1 LKGGGGGGG
10 GGGVGVVGEQAIF
23 IWVRE
28 EGWGFQGLCV
38 LIMDG
43 YDLCTGTI
51 QTLLAGGQLLGLGAH
66 FGLTMGSFYF
76 LFVEAHMYR
85 RSVVNVQR
93 ERWSYIFNIKKLFIY
108 CKVFLKVIFMKNKL
122 IFYVS

>member
-1 LKGGGGGGG
+1 VYWNNPDAAGWRSISWAGCPFRQGGM
-10 GGGVGVVGEQAIF
+10 
-23 IWVRE
+23 E

-38 LIMDG
+38 IVMDG

-66 FGLTMGSFYF
+66 FGLNIMGSFY
-76 LFVEAHMYR
+76 YR

-93 ERWSYIFNIKKLFIY
+93 ERSVVN
-108 CKVFLKVIFMKNKL
+108 VQRER
-122 IFYVS
+122 

>member
-1 LKGGGGGGG
+1 M
-10 GGGVGVVGEQAIF
+10 
-23 IWVRE
+23 E

-38 LIMDG
+38 IVMDG

-66 FGLTMGSFYF
+66 FGLNIMGSFY
-76 LFVEAHMYR
+76 YR

-93 ERWSYIFNIKKLFIY
+93 ERSVVN
-108 CKVFLKVIFMKNKL
+108 VQRER
-122 IFYVS
+122 